1 MTKRPKVTVIGSINM
16 DLTVQTTIM
25 PKQGETVLGDNFATY
40 PGGKGANQAVA
51 AARLGAD
58 VQMLGA
64 VGNDVF
70 GKDLIHHLQNEGI
83 DTSAIARSE
92 KEATGTATIILSNQD
107 NRIIVAAGANK
118 EVTPSYIQDHLE
130 LIQESDI
137 ILTQL
142 EIPLETITY
151 LSELK
156 KDLDVPMIL
165 NPAPYQPLPA
175 SVIEAFDYLTPNETE
190 AELFKKELQE
200 DRSED
205 KWITTRG
212 SEGVTIYKDG
222 ELVTVPSYDVTVED
236 TTGAGDTF
244 SGALATKLAEGY
256 SIEQAVQTANAA
268 AALSIMKK
276 GAQSGMPDRA
286 RVEQFLREQGGSST

>member
-1 MTKRPKVTVIGSINM
+1 MTKKPKVTVIGSINM

-70 GKDLIHHLQNEGI
+70 GKDLVHHLQNQGI

-130 LIQESDI
+130 LIKESDI

-151 LSELK
+151 LSDLK

-200 DRSED
+200 DRSEE

-222 ELVTVPSYDVTVED
+222 ELATVPGYEVPVED

-244 SGALATKLAEGY
+244 SGALATQLAKGLT
-256 SIEQAVQTANAA
+256 IEKAVQTANAA

-276 GAQSGMPDRA
+276 GAQSGMPDQQQ
-286 RVEQFLREQGGSST
+286 VEQFLRDQGGSSL

>member
-1 MTKRPKVTVIGSINM
+1 MTKKPKVTVIGSINM

-70 GKDLIHHLQNEGI
+70 GKDLVHHLQNEGI

-118 EVTPSYIQDHLE
+118 EVTPSYIQDHLD

-156 KDLDVPMIL
+156 
-165 NPAPYQPLPA
+165 
-175 SVIEAFDYLTPNETE
+175 E
-190 AELFKKELQE
+190 
-200 DRSED
+200 
-205 KWITTRG
+205 G
-212 SEGVTIYKDG
+212 SRR
-222 ELVTVPSYDVTVED
+222 SYDPE
-236 TTGAGDTF
+236 
-244 SGALATKLAEGY
+244 SGPL
-256 SIEQAVQTANAA
+256 SAA
-268 AALSIMKK
+268 ACICHRCL
-276 GAQSGMPDRA
+276 
-286 RVEQFLREQGGSST
+286 

>member
-1 MTKRPKVTVIGSINM
+1 MTKKPKVTVIGSINM

-70 GKDLIHHLQNEGI
+70 GKDLVHHLQNEGI

-276 GAQSGMPDRA
+276 GAQSGMPDQA
-286 RVEQFLREQGGSST
+286 RWSSF

>member
-1 MTKRPKVTVIGSINM
+1 MTKKPKVTVIGSINM

-70 GKDLIHHLQNEGI
+70 GKDLVHHLQNEGI

-130 LIQESDI
+130 RIQESDI
-137 ILTQL
+137 VLTQL

-244 SGALATKLAEGY
+244 SGALATQLAEGY

-276 GAQSGMPDRA
+276 GAQSGMPDQA
-286 RVEQFLREQGGSST
+286 SVEQFLRDQGGSSL